1 MKKNKVLVTESENLS
16 EETKKKIRKL
26 GKTDFLNLDYEGL
39 KKVIASYNI
48 IIIGLSI
55 KIDVQII
62 NQARKLEFI
71 LSPTTGLNHLNINYL
86 QKKKK

>member
-48 IIIGLSI
+48 IIIGL
-55 KIDVQII
+55 
-62 NQARKLEFI
+62 
-71 LSPTTGLNHLNINYL
+71 
-86 QKKKK
+86 